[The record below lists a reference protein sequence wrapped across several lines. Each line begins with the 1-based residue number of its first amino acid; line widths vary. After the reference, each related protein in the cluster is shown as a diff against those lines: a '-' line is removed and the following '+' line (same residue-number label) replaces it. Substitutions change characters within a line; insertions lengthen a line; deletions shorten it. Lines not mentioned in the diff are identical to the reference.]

1 MVIAIQ
7 PVMNKEIIMKKLLP
21 LAALIASTFSFTTFA
36 DTTHSM
42 HMSPPATN
50 EMQKELNQSM
60 DKMHSEMANSM
71 NEQNADIA
79 FAQGMIAHHLGAI
92 DMAKIE
98 LKYGTDPEMRKLAEE
113 IINAQGPEIEQM
125 QKWLEKN
132 KK

>member
-1 MVIAIQ
+1 
-7 PVMNKEIIMKKLLP
+7 MKKMLP
-21 LAALIASTFSFTTFA
+21 ITAILTISIASFSSFA
-36 DTTHSM
+36 NSNHSM
-42 HMSPPATN
+42 HAQAPASN

-60 DKMHSEMANSM
+60 DKMHADMAKSM
-71 NEQNADIA
+71 NEENADIA

-132 KK
+132 KTK